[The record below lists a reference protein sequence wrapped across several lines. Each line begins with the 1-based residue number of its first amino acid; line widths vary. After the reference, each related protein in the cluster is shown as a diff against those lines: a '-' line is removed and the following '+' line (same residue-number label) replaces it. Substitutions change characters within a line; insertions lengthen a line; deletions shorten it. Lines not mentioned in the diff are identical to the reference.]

1 MTGYAS
7 CTNIF
12 LHITVSR
19 LFMHRVKSD
28 QNLIAWHQEPIT
40 ESTYK
45 FLTFELLYI
54 INETMWIA
62 KQVNVI
68 GKGKTIKDSKQILPA
83 KL

>member
-19 LFMHRVKSD
+19 LFTHRVKSD

-45 FLTFELLYI
+45 FLTFELLI
-54 INETMWIA
+54 INETMWIT

-68 GKGKTIKDSKQILPA
+68 GKGKTIKDSKHILPA